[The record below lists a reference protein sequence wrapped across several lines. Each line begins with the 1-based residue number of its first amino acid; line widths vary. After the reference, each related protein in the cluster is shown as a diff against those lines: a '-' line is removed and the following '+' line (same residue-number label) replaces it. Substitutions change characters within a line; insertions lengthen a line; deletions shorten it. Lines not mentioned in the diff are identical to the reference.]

1 MKILTEAMK
10 QMLDALAF
18 ADAGEHLSGKQ
29 KTQVLAKS
37 SYTINQV
44 PSSVE
49 AQQTRSR
56 STARRVALYLGSEL
70 PVEVID
76 YVISTCASLKHEL
89 TVLTFQ
95 SESAGMELLE
105 PHQAALA
112 EAGVE
117 MELVTLNG
125 DPLASLARYLRGHSE
140 IAFLTCKDTGYLGRS
155 YLKGMQ
161 RKDLPVP
168 VVVVTTTAEE
178 SKGVVEKSSSAQIND
193 QAVVA

>member
-1 MKILTEAMK
+1 MKKLTEAMK

-18 ADAGEHLSGKQ
+18 AHAGNNLSLKQ
-29 KTQVLAKS
+29 KSEVLAKS
-37 SYTINQV
+37 SYTIDKV
-44 PSSVE
+44 PSSLE
-49 AQQTRSR
+49 ARKPRSR

-70 PVEVID
+70 PVEVMD

-95 SESAGMELLE
+95 SESAGMQLLE
-105 PHQAALA
+105 PHMEALA
-112 EAGVE
+112 EAGVK
-117 MELVTLNG
+117 MELVPLTG
-125 DPLASLARYLRGHSE
+125 DPLAGLARYLRGHSE
-140 IAFLTCKDTGYLGRS
+140 IAFLTCKDSGYLGRS

-168 VVVVTTTAEE
+168 VVVVTTSEE
-178 SKGVVEKSSSAQIND
+178 GRGTLEKSASTQDDN

>member
-18 ADAGEHLSGKQ
+18 AHAGDNLSLKQ
-29 KTQVLAKS
+29 KSQVLAKS
-37 SYTINQV
+37 TYTIDKV
-44 PSSVE
+44 PSS
-49 AQQTRSR
+49 AQINQTRSR

-76 YVISTCASLKHEL
+76 YVVSTCASLKHEL

-105 PHQAALA
+105 PHMEALA
-112 EAGVE
+112 EAGVK
-117 MELVTLNG
+117 MELVPLTG
-125 DPLASLARYLRGHSE
+125 DPLAGLARYLRGHSE
-140 IAFLTCKDTGYLGRS
+140 IAFLTCKDSGYLGRS

-168 VVVVTTTAEE
+168 VVVVTTSEQG
-178 SKGVVEKSSSAQIND
+178 KGTLEKSTSNQNID

>member
-1 MKILTEAMK
+1 MKKLTEAMK

-18 ADAGEHLSGKQ
+18 ANAGDNLSLRQ
-29 KTQVLAKS
+29 KSEVLVKSTSKIDKAPSPVVAK
-37 SYTINQV
+37 
-44 PSSVE
+44 
-49 AQQTRSR
+49 QTRSR
-56 STARRVALYLGSEL
+56 SSARRVALYLGSEL
-70 PVEVID
+70 PVEVMD

-95 SESAGMELLE
+95 SENAGMALLE
-105 PHQAALA
+105 PHQQALT

-125 DPLASLARYLRGHSE
+125 DPLSGLARYLRGHSE
-140 IAFLTCKDTGYLGRS
+140 IAFLTCKDSGYLGRS

-168 VVVVTTTAEE
+168 VVVVTTSGEG
-178 SKGVVEKSSSAQIND
+178 KGTLEKSTSTQNED